1 MKIYTRDEK
10 GQKIE
15 VEYSQRVVEEDTYEA
30 PIKINSYQDF
40 RNCIIK
46 NNEQGEYTSE
56 CRTKKYEKA
65 LARLLRDDNAKY
77 MEYREQLENE
87 YRENYRSRYG
97 R

>member
-1 MKIYTRDEK
+1 MKIYSRDEL
-10 GQKIE
+10 GRKIE
-15 VEYSQRVVEEDTYEA
+15 VEYEQRIVEEDTYET
-30 PIKINSYQDF
+30 PIKINSYEDF

-46 NNEQGEYTSE
+46 NNEQDEYASE
-56 CRTKKYEKA
+56 YRTKKYEKA